1 MAPNQIRD
9 GVIVS
14 SCFLNVLPLLP
25 SFLANLFAYVSV
37 KFLEFVKPFC
47 KVLPEIQKPERKVRF
62 LILNVC

>member
-1 MAPNQIRD
+1 M
-9 GVIVS
+9 S